1 MKLNKILAS
10 MGAGCFFLILIKLGN
25 YGYLD
30 KYFNFM
36 HSLSR
41 SGNTTSISE
50 YRPTYNKNEPIITDI
65 KPVETSNTKNSI
77 EQNLEQYVEIN
88 QKKLPMK
95 NEDNTTIFDIYYKDL
110 DIYMLIITPLERRN
124 FDSEYKKL
132 IAKDVCNDPDH
143 TKFLDNDVSFT
154 YKFFDLNFNMMFEYK
169 INLDL
174 CKEVNF
180 SLKDGYL

>member
-1 MKLNKILAS
+1 
-10 MGAGCFFLILIKLGN
+10 
-25 YGYLD
+25 
-30 KYFNFM
+30 
-36 HSLSR
+36 
-41 SGNTTSISE
+41 
-50 YRPTYNKNEPIITDI
+50 
-65 KPVETSNTKNSI
+65 
-77 EQNLEQYVEIN
+77 
-88 QKKLPMK
+88 MK

>member
-77 EQNLEQYVEIN
+77 EPESCLSQRFHNLN
-88 QKKLPMK
+88 CW
-95 NEDNTTIFDIYYKDL
+95 
-110 DIYMLIITPLERRN
+110 LILMT
-124 FDSEYKKL
+124 
-132 IAKDVCNDPDH
+132 
-143 TKFLDNDVSFT
+143 
-154 YKFFDLNFNMMFEYK
+154 
-169 INLDL
+169 
-174 CKEVNF
+174 
-180 SLKDGYL
+180 

>member
-1 MKLNKILAS
+1 
-10 MGAGCFFLILIKLGN
+10 
-25 YGYLD
+25 
-30 KYFNFM
+30 
-36 HSLSR
+36 
-41 SGNTTSISE
+41 
-50 YRPTYNKNEPIITDI
+50 
-65 KPVETSNTKNSI
+65 
-77 EQNLEQYVEIN
+77 
-88 QKKLPMK
+88 MK

-180 SLKDGYL
+180 SLKDGYLQLKDRKGELIAIDFIKIFKYLFIFKIYFS